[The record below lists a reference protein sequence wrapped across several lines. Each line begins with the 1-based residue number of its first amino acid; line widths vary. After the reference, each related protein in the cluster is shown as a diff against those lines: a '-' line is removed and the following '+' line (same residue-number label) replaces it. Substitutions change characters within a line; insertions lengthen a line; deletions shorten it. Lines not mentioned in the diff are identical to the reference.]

1 MDHVE
6 EDLLAL
12 AALGETLP
20 DDAVAHLAQCD
31 VCRDEVAAFG
41 AVVAV
46 GRSVTPLDRPTAPPA
61 HVWDRIQAELAG
73 ELATARAATDD
84 APSEQVPPEEP
95 AGSVVPLR
103 RSDRP
108 RGTARRRPTWM
119 LAAAAGIVVGGVG
132 GGLLVNELGGSPEA
146 PSTVVAE
153 VGLDPLPDWET
164 SSGVA
169 RVETDETG
177 ARTLVVSIDSTG
189 PSEGFQEVWLIDR
202 DVTRLISLGV
212 LEGTEG
218 RLPIPA
224 SVDLDDY
231 AVVDVSAE
239 PLDGDPA
246 HSGDSIVR
254 GILGT

>member
-31 VCRDEVAAFG
+31 ACRDEVASFG

-46 GRSVTPLDRPTAPPA
+46 GRSVTPLDRPAAPPA

-73 ELATARAATDD
+73 EIAA
-84 APSEQVPPEEP
+84 AQAAAGHVPAEHVPAEAP
-95 AGSVVPLR
+95 AGTVVPLR

-119 LAAAAGIVVGGVG
+119 LAAAAGIIVGGIG
-132 GGLLVNELGGSPEA
+132 GGLLVDRLGTTPETA
-146 PSTVVAE
+146 PTVVAE
-153 VGLDPLPDWET
+153 VALDGLPAWET

-177 ARTLVVSIDSTG
+177 ARTLVVSIDSDG
-189 PSEGFQEVWLIDR
+189 PTEGFQEVWLIDR